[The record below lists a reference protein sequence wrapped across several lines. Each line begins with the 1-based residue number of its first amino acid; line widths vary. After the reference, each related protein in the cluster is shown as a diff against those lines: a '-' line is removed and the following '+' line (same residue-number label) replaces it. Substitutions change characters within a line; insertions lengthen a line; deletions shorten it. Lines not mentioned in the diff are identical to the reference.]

1 MSQVIIL
8 VDDPADWAAYYPARH
23 LLSAKEY
30 LQAQQ
35 PVCTDKKVQVINLC
49 RSYKYLSP
57 GYYCSLLAEA
67 RGQRVMPSVR
77 TVNDLSRKALY
88 GLHFE
93 QFETALDKAMKRKGG
108 GSDHFSLL
116 LFFGQ
121 TDQEGLGELG
131 RQIFDQLP
139 CPLLKVEFRRRE
151 NWAIEALKPLTLKQL
166 KGEQEDRFAQALEQ
180 FNERVWRSPRR
191 RRSDRYELALLVNDQ
206 EALPPSNKTALKRFV
221 KAGRQL
227 GIRVDLVGRDAYT
240 RLGEYDGL
248 FIRETTAL
256 DHHTYQFARKAEQ
269 ESMVVIDDPGSILRC
284 TNKIYLAEL
293 MHANNVPVPP
303 TAFIFSD
310 DDEQVDRLID
320 ELNLPMVLKIPDG
333 SFSRGISKVATRE
346 ELVKALAQYLKQSS
360 VVLAQAFMYT
370 DYDWRI
376 GVLNNRP
383 LFACQYFMSKGHWQ
397 IYHHQSSGKTTSG
410 NSRTLP
416 VQEVPAKVLKTALK
430 AARLMGNGLYG
441 VDLKQ
446 SGDEVVVIEVNDN
459 PNIDAGVE
467 DAWLGEDL
475 YRQVM
480 LEFLRRLEAKR
491 LGLPV

>member
-1 MSQVIIL
+1 M
-8 VDDPADWAAYYPARH
+8 
-23 LLSAKEY
+23 
-30 LQAQQ
+30 
-35 PVCTDKKVQVINLC
+35 
-49 RSYKYLSP
+49 
-57 GYYCSLLAEA
+57 
-67 RGQRVMPSVR
+67 
-77 TVNDLSRKALY
+77 
-88 GLHFE
+88 
-93 QFETALDKAMKRKGG
+93 
-108 GSDHFSLL
+108 
-116 LFFGQ
+116 
-121 TDQEGLGELG
+121 
-131 RQIFDQLP
+131 
-139 CPLLKVEFRRRE
+139 KVEFRRRE
-151 NWAIEALKPLTLKQL
+151 NWSIEALKPLILKQL
-166 KGEQEDRFAQALEQ
+166 KGSQEDQFAQALEQ
-180 FNERVWRSPRR
+180 FNARVWRNPRR
-191 RRSDRYELALLVNDQ
+191 RRSDRYELAMLINEQ
-206 EALPPSNKTALKRFV
+206 EVLPPSNKTALKRFI

-227 GIRVDLVGRDAYT
+227 GIRVDMVGRDAYT

-269 ESMVVIDDPGSILRC
+269 EGMVVIDDPGSILRC

-293 MHANNVPVPP
+293 MQANSVPVPP
-303 TAFIFSD
+303 TAFVFSD
-310 DDEQVDRLID
+310 EAEQIDQLISD
-320 ELNLPMVLKIPDG
+320 LKLPMVLKIPDG

-346 ELVKALAQYLKQSS
+346 ALAEALAGYLKQSS

-397 IYHHQSSGKTTSG
+397 IYHHQSSGKTESG

-416 VQEVPAKVLKTALK
+416 IQEVPARVLKTALK

-446 SGDEVVVIEVNDN
+446 SGDQVVVIEVNDN

-491 LGLPV
+491 IGLPV

>member
-269 ESMVVIDDPGSILRC
+269 EGMVVIDDPGSILRC

-293 MHANNVPVPP
+293 MQANNVPVPP

-491 LGLPV
+491 LGLSV